1 MLLLIDNFDSFTYN
15 LVQVFQKIGIE
26 VQVVRN
32 TATVQECVKLK
43 PDYLVIGP
51 GPGTPHDSGVSIPLI
66 KELAGQIPI
75 LGVCLGLQCIA
86 ELYGATVKRSELG
99 PVHGK
104 TSQIFHNNSGLFKD
118 ISQGFHATRYH
129 SLVVDRQTVPDT
141 LEVCAETAEGE
152 IMGLSHR
159 ALSIEGVQFH
169 PESVLTLEGKKM
181 LHSFLST
188 TINLDFAKFSGSAS
202 REVCSL
208 AY

>member
-15 LVQVFQKIGIE
+15 LVQVFQKIGVE

-43 PDYLVIGP
+43 PDFLVIGP

-75 LGVCLGLQCIA
+75 LGICLGLQCIA
-86 ELYGATVKRSELG
+86 QLYGATVKRSELS

-104 TSQIFHNNSGLFKD
+104 TSEIFHSNTGLFKD
-118 ISQGFHATRYH
+118 IPQGFHATRYH
-129 SLVVDRQTVPDT
+129 SLVVDRQTIPDT
-141 LEVCAETAEGE
+141 LEISAETAEGV

-159 ALSIEGVQFH
+159 QLSIEGVQFH

-181 LHSFLST
+181 LDSYLST
-188 TINLDFAKFSGSAS
+188 TVNHLQGCLS
-202 REVCSL
+202 C
-208 AY
+208 